1 MAVAGLI
8 VNRPY
13 RISRSIGVSPT
24 NTDVAGLIIA
34 EQHSR
39 QSCSLPALDPQGRT
53 LPTQGREP
61 VCVGSHTL
69 DLSDLRAL
77 AAGTVVEADV
87 CVVGSGPVGHAVA
100 AELAFAGISVV
111 VIESGGREPDA
122 WIDSLNEVE
131 NVGAPRVFDQRLV
144 RNRGLGGSSQ
154 TWSGRLAAFDDADF
168 ERRPW
173 IPGSGWPIARPEMAR
188 FLADA
193 ATHLGGAVGD
203 NLLPGHVNGVLGRS
217 VRFDGGPLVDYL
229 WSYSRHNSRSRDF
242 RRFAAVA
249 ETPAMAGV
257 RCLLNATVTQ
267 VEVTGRADAVIGLE
281 VAGLDGILRHVSSPV
296 VVLCAGGIENAR
308 LLLASD
314 RVARGGLGNARD
326 QVGRHLMDHQRGPV
340 ARFRKA
346 DLDAAQRTFGS
357 FRRVADGT
365 SIVLTRGVALS
376 RDHQRDQG
384 LLNAAAWLNGR
395 VSPED
400 PVDALG
406 RMARMRGN
414 PVRNAI
420 ALARGAPRLAEA
432 ATRLAF
438 GRSPVR
444 RMLGLDLECM
454 VEGSPDPDSRI
465 TLSSKR
471 DALGMPLSRVDWRV
485 GECEVKTLRAMA
497 TAFMSESARLGLPV
511 PEPTEEVNDG
521 VVPAAFLDVAHP
533 TGATRMSSDPATGVV
548 DTDCA
553 VFGIRGLF
561 VAGSSVFPTSGHAN
575 PTQTAV
581 ALAIRLAHHIASHK
595 LHTSRL

>member
-1 MAVAGLI
+1 MNL
-8 VNRPY
+8 
-13 RISRSIGVSPT
+13 VS
-24 NTDVAGLIIA
+24 
-34 EQHSR
+34 
-39 QSCSLPALDPQGRT
+39 
-53 LPTQGREP
+53 
-61 VCVGSHTL
+61 VGSHTL
-69 DLSDLRAL
+69 DISDLRTL
-77 AAGTVVEADV
+77 AAGAVVEAEV

-100 AELAFAGISVV
+100 AELAIAGVSVV

-122 WIDSLNEVE
+122 LIDGLNEVE
-131 NVGAPRVFDQRLV
+131 NVGAPRVVNQKLV
-144 RNRGLGGSSQ
+144 RNRGLGGSSR

-173 IPGSGWPIARPEMAR
+173 VPGSGWPIARPEMAR
-188 FLADA
+188 FLANA

-203 NLLPGHVNGVLGRS
+203 NLSPGHVNSVLARS
-217 VRFDGGPLVDYL
+217 VRFDGGSLVDYL
-229 WSYSRHNSRSRDF
+229 WSYSRHDSRSRDF
-242 RRFAAVA
+242 RRFATVVA
-249 ETPAMAGV
+249 APAMAGV

-267 VEVTGRADAVIGLE
+267 VEATEQADAVTGLE
-281 VAGLDGILRHVSSPV
+281 VAGLDGLLRRVSSPV

-357 FRRVADGT
+357 FRRTVDGT
-365 SIVLTRGVALS
+365 PTVLTRGVALS
-376 RDHQRDQG
+376 RDHQRDGG

-400 PVDALG
+400 PMDALG
-406 RMARMRGN
+406 RMARMRGASISD
-414 PVRNAI
+414 AI
-420 ALARGAPRLAEA
+420 TVARGVPRLAEA
-432 ATRLAF
+432 AARLAV

-444 RMLGLDLECM
+444 HMLGLDLECM
-454 VEGSPDPDSRI
+454 VEVSPDPDSRI
-465 TLSSKR
+465 TLSDKR
-471 DALGMPLSRVDWRV
+471 DALGTPLSRIDWRV
-485 GECEVKTLRAMA
+485 GEREARTLRAMA
-497 TAFMSESARLGLPV
+497 HAFMRESARLGLPV
-511 PEPTEEVNDG
+511 PEPTEEVDDG
-521 VVPAAFLDVAHP
+521 VVPASFLDVAHP
-533 TGATRMSSDPATGVV
+533 TGTTRMSSDPATGVV

-581 ALAIRLAHHIASHK
+581 ALAIRLAHHIASDK
-595 LHTSRL
+595 PGSSSRQTPLCAAPAAVSRSVDAGRATDLHDLQGSEPV